1 MNAQEAILKIKAL
14 FEDNAAP
21 VKEDEVIEPKVEE
34 TKVEMAEYSLM
45 DGTKVEVSA
54 LEIGGL
60 VTIEGQPAPA
70 GDHELMDGTEITLD
84 ENGKITAIETKVVEA
99 SPEVDTEV
107 EAGADYKDKKM
118 EEMAEQFEAKIAEL
132 VEAKNLSDA
141 KVLDL
146 ENKIKQGFAQVAEL
160 IEALSNTPSEDPIKK
175 PNSFNE
181 FVNTKGIKEQRLEK
195 YRNAILNTKN

>member
-14 FEDNAAP
+14 FEDNVAP
-21 VKEDEVIEPKVEE
+21 VEEVQAEETKVEE

-45 DGTKVEVSA
+45 DGTKVEISA

-84 ENGKITAIETKVVEA
+84 ENGKITEIETKVVEA
-99 SPEVDTEV
+99 SPEVDV
-107 EAGADYKDKKM
+107 EAGKDYEDKKM
-118 EEMAEQFEAKIAEL
+118 EKMAEEIEAKFAEL
-132 VEAKNLSDA
+132 TEAKNLSDA
-141 KVLDL
+141 KVLEL
-146 ENKIKQGFAQVAEL
+146 ESKVKQGFAQVAEL
-160 IEALSNTPSEDPIKK
+160 IEALSNTPSEDPIQR
-175 PNSFNE
+175 PNSFNS
-181 FVNTKGIKEQRLEK
+181 FVNTSDIKGQRLEK

>member
-21 VKEDEVIEPKVEE
+21 VKENEADMTKVEE

-45 DGTKVEVSA
+45 DGTKVEISA
-54 LEIGGL
+54 LEVGGL

-70 GDHELMDGTEITLD
+70 GDHDLMDGTQITLD
-84 ENGKITAIETKVVEA
+84 ENGKITEIEVKVVEA

-118 EEMAEQFEAKIAEL
+118 KKMAEEFEAMIAEL
-132 VEAKNLSDA
+132 TEAKNVSDA

-146 ENKIKQGFAQVAEL
+146 ENKVKQGFAQVAEL

-195 YRNAILNTKN
+195 YRNAILNK

>member
-45 DGTKVEVSA
+45 DGTKVEISA
-54 LEIGGL
+54 LEVGGL
-60 VTIEGQPAPA
+60 VTIEGQPAPT

-84 ENGKITAIETKVVEA
+84 ENGKITAIEVKVVEA

-118 EEMAEQFEAKIAEL
+118 QEMAEQFEAKIAQL
-132 VEAKNLSDA
+132 VEAKNVSDA

-146 ENKIKQGFAQVAEL
+146 ENKVKQGFAQVAEL

-195 YRNAILNTKN
+195 YRNAILNK

>member
-21 VKEDEVIEPKVEE
+21 VKENEVIEPKVEE

-45 DGTKVEVSA
+45 DGTKVEISA

-60 VTIEGQPAPA
+60 VTIEGQPAPV
-70 GDHELMDGTEITLD
+70 GDHDLMDGTQITLD

-118 EEMAEQFEAKIAEL
+118 QEMAEQFEAKIAEL
-132 VEAKNLSDA
+132 IDAKNVSDA

-146 ENKIKQGFAQVAEL
+146 ENKVKQGFAQVAEL

-195 YRNAILNTKN
+195 YRNAILNK

>member
-21 VKEDEVIEPKVEE
+21 VKEDEADMTKVEE

-45 DGTKVEVSA
+45 DGTKVEISA

-70 GDHELMDGTEITLD
+70 GGHELMDGTEITLD
-84 ENGKITAIETKVVEA
+84 ENGKITEIETKVVEA
-99 SPEVDTEV
+99 SPEVDV
-107 EAGADYKDKKM
+107 EAGKDYEDKKM
-118 EEMAEQFEAKIAEL
+118 EEMAEKFEAKIAEL
-132 VEAKNLSDA
+132 TEAKNLSDA

-146 ENKIKQGFAQVAEL
+146 ENKVKQGFAQVAEL

-195 YRNAILNTKN
+195 YRNAILNK

>member
-21 VKEDEVIEPKVEE
+21 VKEDEADMTKVEE

-45 DGTKVEVSA
+45 DGTKVEISA
-54 LEIGGL
+54 LEVGGL

-70 GDHELMDGTEITLD
+70 GDHDLMDGTQITLD
-84 ENGKITAIETKVVEA
+84 ENGKITEIETKVVEA

-118 EEMAEQFEAKIAEL
+118 KKMAEEFEAMIAEL
-132 VEAKNLSDA
+132 TEAKNVSDA

-146 ENKIKQGFAQVAEL
+146 ENKVKQGFAQVAEL

-195 YRNAILNTKN
+195 YRNAILNK